1 MNIQFAINSPG
12 YLAFEKMG
20 QLKENVAQGQG
31 CLLGN
36 FLDAHLVVYNF
47 FRHDLRELRYP
58 PAGSDDA
65 LFHRMGLGS
74 MADLYYA
81 SYFEEPDEI
90 SITTQD
96 ISDAIALVDRVY
108 AWILSELTE
117 EGPLE

>member
-47 FRHDLRELRYP
+47 FPSLHRIYP
-58 PAGSDDA
+58 MLLPSWTG
-65 LFHRMGLGS
+65 FTLG
-74 MADLYYA
+74 
-81 SYFEEPDEI
+81 FC
-90 SITTQD
+90 
-96 ISDAIALVDRVY
+96 
-108 AWILSELTE
+108 LS
-117 EGPLE
+117 